1 MLAAYNVCAEEV
13 KGEINGKPYQGIVY
27 SATNDKG
34 EKGRQP
40 CASQGSVLIVPLAR
54 IRQVFF
60 ENDLSS
66 PTYLSNER
74 RQGV

>member
-1 MLAAYNVCAEEV
+1 MPRRRQKHIRKEA
-13 KGEINGKPYQGIVY
+13 IGKDRI
-27 SATNDKG
+27 ATVLSW
-34 EKGRQP
+34 